1 MHEEKSRF
9 YWYQFSDYTLVWPTN
24 LKKRKSNFF
33 RFFVLLRMFA
43 FRLIFPHPKQLH
55 LL

>member
-24 LKKRKSNFF
+24 ANKSSEMAAFFCFFSRHGGRFVCTDEKKH
-33 RFFVLLRMFA
+33 
-43 FRLIFPHPKQLH
+43 LI
-55 LL
+55 